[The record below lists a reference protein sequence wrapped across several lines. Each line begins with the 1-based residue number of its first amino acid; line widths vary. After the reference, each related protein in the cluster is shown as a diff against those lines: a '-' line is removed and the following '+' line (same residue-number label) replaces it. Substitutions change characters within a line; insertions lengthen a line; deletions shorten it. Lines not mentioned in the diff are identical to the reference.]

1 MNHKVYFD
9 GNVQSIWFRVDDGNA
24 SVGVIAPGS
33 YSFSTDGAEQ
43 VIVLTGDLA
52 VKLPG
57 EDWRTVQAPG
67 AYVVPPQSKFEVRTE
82 GDVSYLCRFDSVKS
96 NA

>member
-9 GNVQSIWFRVDDGNA
+9 GRVQSIWFRVDAENA

-33 YSFSTDGAEQ
+33 YSFSTDGPEQ
-43 VIVLTGDLA
+43 VIVLTGELA

-57 EDWRTVQAPG
+57 EGWRTVQAPG
-67 AYVVPPQSKFEVRTE
+67 AYVVPANSKFEVRAE
-82 GDVSYLCRFDSVKS
+82 GEVSYLCRFEAAKS
-96 NA
+96 GS